1 MNKLDKFIDE
11 NCPTKEE
18 IDIYR
23 KVKLLYAAEDLKN
36 VLDDMLEEEQISEHD
51 YEKISNDFERV
62 IKKYEDWND
71 ADWYVILREV
81 IQSFKRSKLL

>member
-62 IKKYEDWND
+62 IGKYEDWND

-81 IQSFKRSKLL
+81 IRLFKE

>member
-23 KVKLLYAAEDLKN
+23 KVKLLYQAEDLKN
-36 VLDDMLEEEQISEHD
+36 VLDDMLEEENISEHD

-81 IQSFKRSKLL
+81 IRLFKE